1 VRGVPDEHRRR
12 AAELAVVES
21 GRTPQASTRTAAV
34 LPWLRL
40 APISQLTSNIGAPI
54 GRSRGSV
61 PNGSEPNAS
70 A

>member
-1 VRGVPDEHRRR
+1 
-12 AAELAVVES
+12 
-21 GRTPQASTRTAAV
+21 